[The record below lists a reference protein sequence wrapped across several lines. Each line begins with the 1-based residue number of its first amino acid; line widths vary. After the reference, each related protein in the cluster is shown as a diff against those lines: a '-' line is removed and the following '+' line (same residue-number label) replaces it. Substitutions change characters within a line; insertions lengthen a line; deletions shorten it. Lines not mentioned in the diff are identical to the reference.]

1 MSKKED
7 PNREKGKIQNYD
19 PKFKSTIKANKS
31 EEVDHCQPN
40 SLAC

>member
-19 PKFKSTIKANKS
+19 LKFKSTIKANKS